1 MRTKLIFM
9 VRKAPSSVRAQQIVI
24 KGRSPWLL
32 VLSLLFLLLS
42 RSISGAAELPLSRV
56 AHGAFSEKVVA
67 GHLVGIQSAR
77 VMAQSLPWIAEDA
90 GIFHKYNL
98 DFQLVYIASSGMA
111 TAAILGGDAELAV
124 TGGVGFVRAFV
135 AGASDIV
142 FVGAI
147 KNVMTQSILAGAE
160 IKRMEDLKGKK
171 VGVSRIGS
179 NTHYFTVQAMKRTGI
194 DFVRDITFI
203 QTGGEFESLAA
214 LSRGAIQA
222 ATLTAPAD
230 ARAIA
235 QGFHYVV
242 YGPDLR
248 IPYLATDFVARRSA
262 IAKRPQ
268 VMGQFLKAMAE
279 ALKILHTD
287 KAFVYKILGK
297 YLRVEDK
304 KTLDAA
310 YSAEIKA
317 LEQRLAISPEA
328 VQATL
333 EEVAQIDPR
342 ALKFKVQDL
351 VDRRYTDEMEKSGF
365 FDKLWAEKK

>member
-1 MRTKLIFM
+1 M
-9 VRKAPSSVRAQQIVI
+9 
-24 KGRSPWLL
+24 
-32 VLSLLFLLLS
+32 
-42 RSISGAAELPLSRV
+42 RSIFLRKIVLCVGAVIFFTAIFWLNP
-56 AHGAFSEKVVA
+56 AIGADR
-67 GHLVGIQSAR
+67 LVGIQSAR
-77 VMAQSLPWIAEDA
+77 VMSQSLPWIADEA
-90 GIFHKYNL
+90 RLFQKYNL

-111 TAAILGGDAELAV
+111 TAAILGGDAEVAL

-135 AGASDIV
+135 GGAPDIV
-142 FVGAI
+142 FVGGV

-160 IKRMEDLKGKK
+160 IKRTEDLKGKK

-179 NTHYFTVQAMKRTGI
+179 NTHYFTVQVLKRAGMNP
-194 DFVRDITFI
+194 VRDVTFI
-203 QTGGEFESLAA
+203 QTGGEFETLAA

-230 ARAIA
+230 ARAIT

-248 IPYLATDFVARRSA
+248 IPYLATDFVTRRSV

-268 VMGQFLKAMAE
+268 VVGQFMKAMAE
-279 ALKILHTD
+279 ALKIVHAD
-287 KAFVYKILGK
+287 KTFVYKILGK
-297 YLRVEDK
+297 YLRVDDK

-317 LEQRLAISPEA
+317 LEERLAISPEA

-333 EEVAQIDPR
+333 EEVAQIDSR
-342 ALKFKVQDL
+342 ALKYKPQDL
-351 VDRRYTDEMEKSGF
+351 VDSRYVDEMEKSGL
-365 FDKLWAEKK
+365 FDRIWGEKRPGA